1 MYTRKHIN
9 DLPIS
14 ILIFLSNS
22 LFLASSLL
30 SLTLLRSQIHTSDL
44 VYKTLISN
52 PLLVAKAVFAAS
64 PINNKGDFHSS
75 KMKSIHIFLFV
86 LLSLLVS
93 TAADNVDGLVSLL
106 KEALHSW
113 AQDLDCIFVCNNI
126 AGRYLTLCPEACTR

>member
-64 PINNKGDFHSS
+64 PINNKGGKFVYFIVFSLKIELYFILHGFRQGVIFPEENIYKRMDQL
-75 KMKSIHIFLFV
+75 KSPAEMSFS
-86 LLSLLVS
+86 LS
-93 TAADNVDGLVSLL
+93 
-106 KEALHSW
+106 
-113 AQDLDCIFVCNNI
+113 
-126 AGRYLTLCPEACTR
+126 